1 MLIIRKEKIQ
11 FKFVHLALYFG
22 IKICV
27 AQVEQNSKLLN
38 NLKIYFGRQFF
49 WRIIDFN
56 KKYCFAYKR
65 IRIGETIKNMSFWIH
80 FLAYNRF

>member
-11 FKFVHLALYFG
+11 FKFVHLAWYFG

-27 AQVEQNSKLLN
+27 AQVDQNSKLLN
-38 NLKIYFGRQFF
+38 NLKIYFGRHFF

-56 KKYCFAYKR
+56 KKYCFAY
-65 IRIGETIKNMSFWIH
+65 NLF
-80 FLAYNRF
+80 